1 MIQQL
6 SLPEFL
12 KAAQTAPIVDV
23 RTPAEFQQGHII
35 GAHNIPI
42 FSNEERSRVGTTYK
56 QVSKQAAILL
66 GFELTGPKWA
76 DFIRE
81 AERLAPG
88 KHILV
93 HCWRGGMRSGAMA
106 WAFELYGFTVAT
118 LKNGY
123 KAYRRAGIGTFDKTY
138 PFVVL
143 GGYTG
148 TGKTGVL
155 QALQAA
161 GEQVL
166 DLEELAQHRGSAF
179 GSLGKMT
186 QPSQEQFENLLAA
199 ALVKMEPG
207 KRIWIEDESITI
219 GQRAIPK
226 NIFKQLLTA
235 PLIRLDIPLEERL
248 RFLTDE
254 YGSLDR
260 EFLKTSVYRITRR
273 LGSQRT
279 RLAIDAIEEDRMSDF
294 ISQVLVYYD
303 KAYRNGMDKRQASA
317 IYPLILE
324 TIDAG
329 ANAHRLLSF
338 CHQQNIDPWTPL
350 SSPSIPTE
358 QAAAAK

>member
-23 RTPAEFQQGHII
+23 RTPAEFEQGHII

-42 FSNEERSRVGTTYK
+42 FSNEERVRVGTTYK
-56 QVSKQAAILL
+56 QIGKQAAILL
-66 GFELTGPKWA
+66 GFELTGQKWA

-81 AERLAPG
+81 AERLAPD
-88 KHILV
+88 KRVLV

-118 LKNGY
+118 LNNGY
-123 KAYRRAGIGTFDKTY
+123 KAYRRAGIGTFDKEY

-179 GSLGKMT
+179 GSLGKMK
-186 QPSQEQFENLLAA
+186 QPSQEQFENGLAA

-207 KRIWIEDESITI
+207 RRIWVEDESITI

-226 NIFKQLLTA
+226 NIFNQLLKA
-235 PLIRLDIPLEERL
+235 PLIRLDIPLEQRL
-248 RFLTDE
+248 RFLTAE

-260 EFLKTSVYRITRR
+260 DFLKGSVHKITKR
-273 LGSQRT
+273 LGTQRA
-279 RLAIDAIEEDRMSDF
+279 RLAIEAIEEDRMGDF
-294 ISQVLVYYD
+294 IGQVLVYYD
-303 KAYRNGMDKRQASA
+303 KAYRNGLDKRQASG
-317 IYPLILE
+317 IYPLILD

-329 ANAHRLLSF
+329 TNARQLLSF
-338 CHQQNIDPWTPL
+338 CHQQNIDPWKP
-350 SSPSIPTE
+350 SDSPSIPTE